1 MAPAILS
8 LLQIG
13 LLQAALLQGT
23 AAKSGERRITNIFE
37 PFATPA
43 AAERDIGLFV
53 MLITAA
59 IFVAVCALLISTMI
73 RFRRKPEDDE
83 RQEPPQ
89 VYGSNQ
95 IEIAWTFI
103 PLLIIFVL
111 IGVTARVIAV
121 VQGANPGPAPVRAR
135 IIGHQWWFEVQFPEL
150 GVATANEI
158 HVPVA
163 GSSGPATMFQL
174 ESVDV
179 IHSFWVPQLAGK
191 LDMVPN
197 RANTLWIDPT
207 EPGTYLGNCAEY
219 CGTQHANMLLRV
231 TVEPK
236 DEFLAWAAAQK
247 ASINVNTQDVEGRQV
262 FESLSCVN
270 CHAVRGT
277 PANGKFGPDLTHVG
291 SRQTIASGMIPNT
304 PQNLRA
310 WVNDAQEMKPGV
322 LMPNMKL
329 TKQELDSVVSYLV
342 SLK

>member
-1 MAPAILS
+1 VAPAI
-8 LLQIG
+8 IG
-13 LLQAALLQGT
+13 LFQIALLQGT
-23 AAKSGERRITNIFE
+23 AAPGAERRITNIFR

-43 AAERDIGLFV
+43 VAERDLGVFV
-53 MLITAA
+53 ISITGA
-59 IFVAVCALLISTMI
+59 IFVVVSALLIYTI
-73 RFRRKPEDDE
+73 VRFRRKPEDDQ
-83 RQEPPQ
+83 RQEPAQ

-103 PLLIIFVL
+103 PLLIVFIL

-121 VQGANPGPAPVRAR
+121 VQGASPGPAPVHAR
-135 IIGHQWWFEVQFPEL
+135 IIGHQWWWEVHFPDL
-150 GVATANEI
+150 GVVTANEI
-158 HVPVA
+158 HLPVA
-163 GSSGPATMFQL
+163 GLSGPATMVQL

-191 LDMVPN
+191 LDAIPN
-197 RANTLWIDPT
+197 RANALWVDPS

-231 TVEPK
+231 TVEPIN
-236 DEFLAWAAAQK
+236 EFLAWAAAQK
-247 ASINVNTQDVEGRQV
+247 APVNETTQDVEGRQV

-277 PANGKFGPDLTHVG
+277 PANGTFGPDLTHVG
-291 SRQTIASGMIPNT
+291 SRQTLAAGMIPNT
-304 PQNLRA
+304 PRNLRA
-310 WVNDAQEMKPGV
+310 WVNDPQEMKPGS

-329 TKQELDSVVSYLV
+329 TSHELDSVVSYLV

>member
-1 MAPAILS
+1 VAPAIIGS
-8 LLQIG
+8 LQL
-13 LLQAALLQGT
+13 ALLQGI
-23 AAKSGERRITNIFE
+23 AAQSGERRITDIFR

-43 AAERDIGLFV
+43 AAERDIGVFV
-53 MLITAA
+53 ISITAV
-59 IFVAVCALLISTMI
+59 IFVAVSALLVYTII
-73 RFRRKPEDDE
+73 RFRRKPGDDQ
-83 RQEPPQ
+83 RQEPAQ

-121 VQGANPGPAPVRAR
+121 VQGASPGPAPVHAR
-135 IIGHQWWFEVQFPEL
+135 IVGHQWWWEVHFPDL
-150 GVATANEI
+150 GVITANEI

-163 GSSGPATMFQL
+163 GLSGPATMFQL
-174 ESVDV
+174 ESMDV

-191 LDMVPN
+191 LDLVPN
-197 RANTLWIDPT
+197 RANTLWIDPS

-247 ASINVNTQDVEGRQV
+247 ASINLTTQDVEGRQV

-270 CHAVRGT
+270 CHTVRGT
-277 PANGKFGPDLTHVG
+277 PANGIFGPDLTHVG
-291 SRQTIASGMIPNT
+291 SRQTIAAGMIPNT
-304 PQNLRA
+304 PTNLRA
-310 WVNDAQEMKPGV
+310 WVDDPQEMKPGC
-322 LMPNMKL
+322 LMPDMKL
-329 TKQELDSVVSYLV
+329 TSQELDSVVSYLV